1 MLAVN
6 VIVVNFMDVVMARRR
21 TIDWPCEMTY
31 CTDLIYT
38 SGLSHFIWPM
48 GRRGVFD
55 VCETWCRDGE
65 ADVPLLA
72 DVHGR
77 IPERMT

>member
-1 MLAVN
+1 
-6 VIVVNFMDVVMARRR
+6 
-21 TIDWPCEMTY
+21 MTH

-55 VCETWCRDGE
+55 ECETWCGDGE